1 MILSVK
7 YEINLILIVL
17 ISLFGSAV
25 AQAQMSQQERVQQIL
40 AEAQGQTNSLRT
52 TEPDPRVAQIIAE
65 HRAQIKFFE
74 HFMEMQPARCD
85 LAEMKKDRFQNWLAG
100 QGLPHDK
107 LPLKTGVLDVEKV
120 TLVSPLGVRVFTDS
134 GVSLVGWTEFPD
146 DLPSRLGWSQEV
158 NRRYKATRDGND
170 FVARVH
176 NTAAKEKAVKQANAA
191 SADADSRGPL
201 TDPFAEPFKRPF
213 PTDVMAEINLNARL
227 KWPANFDM
235 QLYELN
241 NQTESLSTFN
251 LWRKEGVPGVP
262 VKTSS
267 RILRA
272 AWEKWGCN
280 FNMVVYEVEK
290 QVKAYRG
297 LTE

>member
-1 MILSVK
+1 MNDLAH
-7 YEINLILIVL
+7 IVL
-17 ISLFGSAV
+17 ISLLGSVV
-25 AQAQMSQQERVQQIL
+25 APAQVSQEERVRQIL

-52 TEPDPRVAQIIAE
+52 TEQDERVRQILAE
-65 HRAQIKFFE
+65 GSTPLRFFD

-100 QGLPHDK
+100 QGLPPDT
-107 LPLKTGVLDVEKV
+107 LPLKVGVLDVEKV

-134 GVSLVGWTEFPD
+134 GVSLVEWTEFPD
-146 DLPSRLGWSQEV
+146 DLPVRLGWSQEV
-158 NRRYKATRDGND
+158 SRRYKAARDGND
-170 FVARVH
+170 YVARVH
-176 NTAAKEKAVKQANAA
+176 NTAAKEKAVKEANAA
-191 SADADSRGPL
+191 SADADSKGAL
-201 TDPFAEPFKRPF
+201 TDLFAEPFKRPF
-213 PTDVMAEINLNARL
+213 PSDVMAEINLNARL

-235 QLYELN
+235 QLFELK
-241 NQTESLSTFN
+241 NQTEALGTFN

-267 RILRA
+267 RIVRA

-280 FNMVVYEVEK
+280 FNMVVYEIEK